1 MKLYKH
7 NDMYLTVYDNG
18 RFVIHLN
25 KQDRVDCENIS
36 NRPNFEVNI
45 GGTPWLVLYESGFAL
60 DKVTECAQGLEI
72 GYICEEEKLYV
83 SVILEFVPGT
93 NIIVQQNKIKNYG
106 DKACKLTRFSSC
118 FLEHIAG
125 EAGESWYDNDGL
137 YVYICHSKWMGEGQ
151 WRKYK
156 PTDLGLCPGSIHG
169 AEKASYRVNSIG
181 SWSTGEF
188 YPMVIVEDKKHGRVW
203 YTEIEGS
210 HNWLIELDAYG
221 GYNNPSFSVW
231 ASGCD
236 EENGGW
242 YYDLK
247 PGETYTAPRAFY
259 GVAAGG
265 FEEAAANMNAFK
277 RQDSLIQFKQGIP
290 PLIFNDYMDCIWGNQ
305 RPEAI
310 IPLIEKAAQV
320 GCEVFC
326 IDGGWCENIYAE
338 GKSGEYG
345 DWQPKKEYYKVITL
359 QQLAE
364 KIQEKGMIP
373 GIWMELETCT
383 RTAHGYTLDE
393 NAVLRRYDTEIVGR
407 GTLFYN
413 FSSENVKA
421 YLLEKVRA
429 LYDMGFRYIKNDY
442 NHSTGIGCTNNYPGD
457 SSAEGLIQNH
467 RNFLL
472 FIDKLYEEF
481 PDLMIEN
488 CGSGGLRSDNSM
500 LRHFALQSTSDQ
512 EEYENNP
519 SILMGSAAIMPPEK
533 AAIWVYPYPTTWTNF
548 RNFTPDEGYIESM
561 KDGLQ
566 TTFNMVTGLM
576 GNMLL
581 SGRIDMCDDYNLQLI
596 KEGVDIYKDSRK
608 DFTVCRPV
616 YPNGLHKI
624 NSKETVSFGLL
635 TENIL
640 RLAVWNV
647 NTGADSEITLELS
660 RWLSM
665 DSKLVRTYPPIK
677 ELTYDLNGTELTV
690 KLPKK
695 NSALYLEIKR

>member
-1 MKLYKH
+1 MKQYKH
-7 NDMYLTVYDNG
+7 NDMYLTICNNG
-18 RFVIHLN
+18 RFVIHSYDQKGIDFEN
-25 KQDRVDCENIS
+25 KS

-45 GGTPWLVLYESGFAL
+45 AGAPWIVLHDGGFIL
-60 DKVTECAQGLEI
+60 DKVTECVQGFDI

-83 SVILEFVPGT
+83 NVELKFVPEA
-93 NIIVQQNKIKNYG
+93 NVVVQQNTIKNCG
-106 DKACKLTRFSSC
+106 DKVCKLTRFSSC
-118 FLEHIAG
+118 FLEHIAEELG
-125 EAGESWYDNDGL
+125 GNWYDNDEL
-137 YVYICHSKWMGEGQ
+137 NVCICYSKWMSEGQ

-169 AEKASYRVNSIG
+169 GEKASYRINSIG
-181 SWSTGEF
+181 SWSTAHY
-188 YPMVIVEDKKHGRVW
+188 YPMVVVEDKKHEKVW
-203 YTEIEGS
+203 YMEIEGS
-210 HNWLIELDAYG
+210 HNWLLELNAYG
-221 GYNNPSFSVW
+221 GYSNPSFSVQ

-236 EENGGW
+236 EENGSW
-242 YYDLK
+242 YYDLE
-247 PGETYTAPRAFY
+247 PGEVYTAPRAFY
-259 GVAAGG
+259 GVSAGG
-265 FEEAAANMNAFK
+265 FEEAAANMNTFK
-277 RQDSLIQFKQGIP
+277 RMDSLIRFEQGIP
-290 PLIFNDYMDCIWGNQ
+290 PLVFNDYMDCVWGNQ

-310 IPLIEKAAQV
+310 LPLIDKAAKV

-345 DWQPKKEYYKVITL
+345 DWQPKKEYYREITL

-364 KIQEKGMIP
+364 KIKEKGMVP

-393 NAVLRRYDTEIVGR
+393 NAVLKRYDTEIVGR

-413 FSSENVKA
+413 FSNEKVKM

-429 LYDMGFRYIKNDY
+429 LYNMGFRYIKNDY
-442 NHSTGIGCTNNYPGD
+442 NHSTGIGCTNNYEGD
-457 SSAEGLIQNH
+457 SPAEGLIHNH
-467 RNFLL
+467 RNFLQ
-472 FIDKLYEEF
+472 FIDLLYEEF
-481 PDLMIEN
+481 PGLMIEN

-519 SILMGSAAIMPPEK
+519 SILMGSTAIMPPEK
-533 AAIWVYPYPTTWTNF
+533 AAIWVYPYPTTWNNF
-548 RNFTPDEGYIESM
+548 RDFKPGEDYVNAM

-581 SGRIDMCDDYNLQLI
+581 SGRIDLCDDYNLQMI
-596 KEGVDIYKDSRK
+596 KEGVDIYKNIRKGLAVSRPI
-608 DFTVCRPV
+608 FPS
-616 YPNGLHKI
+616 GLHEI
-624 NSKETVSFGLL
+624 NSKEMVSFGLL
-635 TENIL
+635 TDNIL
-640 RLAVWNV
+640 RMAVWNV
-647 NTGADSEITLELS
+647 NTEAESELKINLS
-660 RWLSM
+660 RWLSA
-665 DSKLVRTYPPIK
+665 DCKLLRTYPPIK
-677 ELTYDLNGTELTV
+677 ELQYELVGQELIV